1 MKINTSN
8 ASKSNMDKKHDLIDD
23 TIHQVKHELHEEE
36 ADFTLTI
43 KNRRD
48 ERTVAFHLVY
58 IVDRFDYTIGLDEAA
73 DMLLQGYGLPL
84 PVDSFAMLLAQGGIN
99 DRDSLDEIIKP
110 CLKNWKLERLGTC
123 THLIL
128 RMALWEL
135 QQPNSI
141 RSIIIN
147 EAVELSKQYAEKDAY
162 KFVNGML
169 DEICKRQNWHVKP
182 NVEKEEE

>member
-1 MKINTSN
+1 MN
-8 ASKSNMDKKHDLIDD
+8 KKTDSIEE
-23 TIHQVKHELHEEE
+23 TIGQVKHELHEEE
-36 ADFTLTI
+36 SDFTLTI

-58 IVDRFDYTIGLDEAA
+58 IVDRFDYQIGLDEAA
-73 DMLLQGYGLPL
+73 DMLLQGYGLSL
-84 PVDSFAMLLAQGGIN
+84 SSDSFAMVLAQGAVMQ
-99 DRDSLDEIIKP
+99 RDQLDEIIKP

-135 QQPNSI
+135 GQETSV
-141 RSIIIN
+141 RSIVIN

-169 DEICKRQNWHVKP
+169 DEICKRQSWHTKP
-182 NVEKEEE
+182 LDAGQEES

>member
-1 MKINTSN
+1 MNKRTESIEETL
-8 ASKSNMDKKHDLIDD
+8 D
-23 TIHQVKHELHEEE
+23 QVKHELHEEE
-36 ADFTLTI
+36 VDFTLSI

-58 IVDRFDYTIGLDEAA
+58 IIDRFDYTIGLDEAA
-73 DMLLQGYGLPL
+73 DMLLQSYGLAL
-84 PVDSFAMLLAQGGIN
+84 SIETFAMILAQGAIN
-99 DRDSLDEIIKP
+99 DRILLDEIIKP
-110 CLKNWKLERLGTC
+110 CLKNWKIERLGTC

-135 QQPNSI
+135 QQPNAI

-169 DEICKRQNWHVKP
+169 DEICKRQNWHTKP
-182 NVEKEEE
+182 INAGQEEEK

>member
-1 MKINTSN
+1 
-8 ASKSNMDKKHDLIDD
+8 MDKKNETLEE
-23 TIHQVKHELHEEE
+23 TLNQVKHELHEEE
-36 ADFTLTI
+36 SDFSLSI

-58 IVDRFDYTIGLDEAA
+58 IVDRFDYTIDLDEAA
-73 DMLLQGYGLPL
+73 EMLLQGYGLKL
-84 PVDSFAMLLAQGGIN
+84 SQDSFAMILAEGAIQ
-99 DRDSLDEIIKP
+99 DREALDEIIKP

-135 QQPNSI
+135 QQSNAI
-141 RSIIIN
+141 RSIVIN

-169 DEICKRQNWHVKP
+169 DEICKRQNWSTTGT
-182 NVEKEEE
+182 ESAEREEEK